1 MIEMIDKKENIFEDE
16 FTSSAEALKDIYWYI
31 KGAIDQSRLE
41 IGDCSFDSNHTKS
54 LLKAIELLQE
64 KAKKHF

>member
-1 MIEMIDKKENIFEDE
+1 MARLIEDE
-16 FTSSAEALKDIYWYI
+16 FTSSAEALKDLYWYI

-41 IGDCSFDSNHTKS
+41 IGDCSFNSNHTKA

-64 KAKKHF
+64 KAKDI